1 MTTLYLCEKPSQ
13 GRDIAKVL
21 GIHKSQDGYIEGNN
35 IIVTWC
41 VGHLLETAPPDYYR
55 ENLKPWRMQV
65 LPVVPTTWHMQ
76 PVERTK
82 KQLGV
87 IRKLLKK
94 INHVVIV
101 TDADRE
107 GEVIAREVLEFCGYN
122 GSLQRLWLSA
132 LDDVS
137 IKKALAKLRANH
149 ETEKLY
155 DAGLG
160 RQRADWLI
168 GMNMTMAASCL
179 FGQRGQG
186 VLSVGRVQTPTLK
199 LVVDR
204 DHTIENFKPKDYY
217 ILLAQFTTEQNEAFW
232 TKWQVPEN
240 EADSE
245 GRCLNKNVIETL
257 AKKVAGQK
265 ASVKEFK
272 QAEQKQA
279 PPLCLSLSS
288 LQKLASSRFGFSA
301 KKTLDIAQTLYETHK
316 LTTYPRTDCGYL
328 PEDQYTEAPIILNAL
343 IKLDNSLQVLIDQ
356 CEVNFKSPT
365 WNDKKITAHHG
376 IIPTQNKNSDLR
388 KLSADESKIY
398 DLIRRHYIAQ
408 FLGDYVYSN
417 RQVTV
422 ICQEELFKASSNTPL
437 RLGWK
442 RVLQDQLESSDQSQA
457 TFANTKDDHFS
468 IIPNLQSNQMVLH
481 ADQRIEAKQTKP
493 PARFTEGTLI
503 DAMKNVGK
511 FVTDTAFKKIL
522 KETAGIG
529 TEATR
534 AAILET
540 LFKREY
546 LAKQGKQLISTQKG
560 RALITLL
567 PSVVTNPVTTAQWEQ
582 ALENVAEGKLKLD
595 SFLIQQAESLQ
606 TMLDA
611 LAAKK
616 ASEASHAANIHSS
629 LSTNTTHQSLHQNLN
644 DKPATC
650 PRCQQGVLLLRK
662 GSRGNFWG
670 CSTYPTCRHTSSHN
684 DKQKRT
690 SFTRSKNLVRQRKT
704 G

>member
-13 GRDIAKVL
+13 GRDISKVL

-41 VGHLLETAPPDYYR
+41 VGHLLETATPDYYR
-55 ENLKPWRMQV
+55 ENLKPWRMQI

-87 IRKLLKK
+87 IKKLLKK
-94 INHVVIV
+94 INHVVIA

-137 IKKALAKLRANH
+137 IKKALAKLKANH

-155 DAGLG
+155 EAGLG

-168 GMNMTMAASCL
+168 GMNLTMAASCL
-179 FGQRGQG
+179 FGQRGEG

-204 DHTIENFKPKDYY
+204 DHAIENFKPKDYF
-217 ILLAQFTTEQNEAFW
+217 ILLAQFSTEQNEAFW
-232 TKWQVPEN
+232 TKWQVPAKESDN
-240 EADSE
+240 E
-245 GRCLNKNVIETL
+245 GRCLNKNVIETF
-257 AKKVAGQK
+257 AIKVSGQQGLI
-265 ASVKEFK
+265 KEFK
-272 QAEQKQA
+272 QVEQKQT

-288 LQKLASSRFGFSA
+288 LQKLASSRFGMSA
-301 KKTLDIAQTLYETHK
+301 KKTLDVAQALYETHK

-328 PEDQYTEAPIILNAL
+328 PENQFTEATIILNAL
-343 IKLDNSLQVLIDQ
+343 VALDNSLEGLIDR
-356 CEVNFKSPT
+356 CDINLKTPT

-376 IIPTQNKNSDLR
+376 IIPTQNKNLDLR

-422 ICQEELFKASSNTPL
+422 ICQGELFKASSNTPL
-437 RLGWK
+437 KLGWK
-442 RVLQDQLESSDQSQA
+442 QALQDQLESSDQSQA
-457 TFANTKDDHFS
+457 IFANTEHEHFGS
-468 IIPNLQSNQMVLH
+468 IPNLQTNQTVLH
-481 ADQRIEAKQTKP
+481 TNQRIEAKQTKP

-540 LFKREY
+540 LFRREY
-546 LAKQGKQLISTQKG
+546 LTKHGKQLISTQKG
-560 RALITLL
+560 RALIALL
-567 PSVVTNPVTTAQWEQ
+567 PDVVTNPVTTAQWEQ

-595 SFLIQQAESLQ
+595 AFLIQQAESLQ
-606 TMLDA
+606 IMLDA

-616 ASEASHAANIHSS
+616 AAEASYIANVRDG
-629 LSTNTTHQSLHQNLN
+629 LSAHTVHQASDQNSKT
-644 DKPATC
+644 KPTTC
-650 PRCQQGVLLLRK
+650 PDCQQGVLLLRK

-670 CSTYPTCRHTSSHN
+670 CSTFPTCRHTSPYN
-684 DKQKRT
+684 NKQKRT
-690 SFTRSKNLVRQRKT
+690 SFTRSKSLVRPRKT